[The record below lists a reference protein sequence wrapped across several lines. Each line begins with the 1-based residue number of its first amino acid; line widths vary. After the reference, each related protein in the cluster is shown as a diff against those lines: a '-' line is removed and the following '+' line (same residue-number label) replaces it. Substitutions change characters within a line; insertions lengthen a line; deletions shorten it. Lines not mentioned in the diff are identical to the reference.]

1 MGLGWMG
8 ISIMFCLWREITR
21 LPALCQLSARLTRAV
36 AKTSPRSVPAQRHRP
51 KRRPL
56 LSLPPHMLLSS
67 SSLHHQSPSPTNNS
81 LYQQLPKQTP
91 STPQT
96 NPINSSQWP
105 PFLVSR
111 PCFQCRARA
120 TTASFLFVVIY
131 RNSSTSPRVHHC
143 GIHHQS
149 TTNISSLQT
158 SLPLSPPLSPSAPS
172 TTTPSPSPSS
182 APSSATPTAR
192 PRPPTPRRS
201 SSSPRR
207 LPLPLPPGALPS
219 SALPSSPTV
228 LVPSSTQLAL
238 SPTRALP
245 TSAP

>member
-1 MGLGWMG
+1 MDGWESRSCFVCG
-8 ISIMFCLWREITR
+8 AKSRACPPSASSLPGSASSSCFGSPAIRACATSSPQETTIALFTTSHAPLFFFSPSSISITNKQLT
-21 LPALCQLSARLTRAV
+21 LPT
-36 AKTSPRSVPAQRHRP
+36 
-51 KRRPL
+51 
-56 LSLPPHMLLSS
+56 
-67 SSLHHQSPSPTNNS
+67 
-81 LYQQLPKQTP
+81 
-91 STPQT
+91 TPQT

-131 RNSSTSPRVHHC
+131 RNSSTRPRAHHC

-207 LPLPLPPGALPS
+207 LPLLPPLGELPWLVLPS
-219 SALPSSPTV
+219 SHTV
-228 LVPSSTQLAL
+228 LVL
-238 SPTRALP
+238 
-245 TSAP
+245 